1 MLMRALLLGLVA
13 ALAPSLPSTA
23 WGEEPVLE
31 LRSLIA
37 EALARNPEIQAAS
50 RLVAK
55 MNARV
60 PQRGALPDPMLSY
73 GVMNEGRPIPFQ
85 TLGEASFSEVYVG
98 IVQDL
103 PYPGKRGLREDVA
116 QEEARTAEWALE
128 SVRRRIVAQVKE
140 AYYELYAV
148 DAALDIVERNRD
160 LLENL
165 ERVASALYT
174 VGQGTQQHVLDA
186 QVEISRLEER
196 ISVLRLR
203 QSVVEALL
211 NSLLYREAGTPL
223 GRPEPLRPEPLGY
236 DMEQLWRMAEEAS
249 PTLREQAQRVVAGER
264 GLALA
269 QRDLLPDLGVNFAYH
284 NRGGLDPYY
293 TFGGTLSLPLY
304 AGRKQRKAIE
314 EASEGLLESRHTF
327 DAAGARVRYEVTE
340 AYLGAKTAERL
351 LSLYEEGILRQ
362 ARLSLDSATAQYQ
375 VGRVDFLTLLNSW
388 TRLLEY
394 DLTYH
399 EQVADHEKALARL
412 EPHVGVQL
420 TSLP

>member
-1 MLMRALLLGLVA
+1 MLKRQLLLASA
-13 ALAPSLPSTA
+13 AVLLPSLLAGA
-23 WGEEPVLE
+23 WGDEPMLG
-31 LRSLIA
+31 LQSLIE

-50 RLVAK
+50 RQVAK
-55 MNARV
+55 MRARV

-73 GVMNEGRPIPFQ
+73 GVMNEGRPVPFQ
-85 TLGEASFSEVYVG
+85 TLGEAGFSEVYVG
-98 IVQDL
+98 ILQDL

-116 QEEARTAEWALE
+116 EEEARAAEWALE
-128 SVRRRIVAQVKE
+128 SVIRRVVSQIKE
-140 AYYELYAV
+140 AYYELYVV
-148 DAALDIVERNRD
+148 DAALDIVERNRE

-165 ERVASALYT
+165 ERVAAARYT

-186 QVEISRLEER
+186 QVEISRLQER
-196 ISVLRLR
+196 TSLLR
-203 QSVVEALL
+203 QQRSAVEALI

-223 GRPEPLRPEPLGY
+223 GRPEPLRPGPLGY
-236 DMEQLWRMAEEAS
+236 EMEQLWKMAEESS
-249 PTLREQAQRVVAGER
+249 PALRERSQWVAAGER

-269 QRDLLPDLGVNFAYH
+269 QRELRPDLGVSFVYH

-327 DAAGARVRYEVTE
+327 DAARARVRYQVTE
-340 AYLGAKTAERL
+340 AYLAAKTAESL

-388 TRLLEY
+388 MRLLEY
-394 DLTYH
+394 DLSYH
-399 EQVADHEKALARL
+399 EQIADHEKALARL
-412 EPHVGVQL
+412 EPHVGRQL

>member
-1 MLMRALLLGLVA
+1 MLMRQLLLASAA
-13 ALAPSLPSTA
+13 ALAPSLPASGWA
-23 WGEEPVLE
+23 DEPM
-31 LRSLIA
+31 LRLQPLIE

-50 RLVAK
+50 RSVAK
-55 MNARV
+55 LSARI

-85 TLGEASFSEVYVG
+85 TLGELGFSEVYVG
-98 IVQDL
+98 IAQDI
-103 PYPGKRGLREDVA
+103 PYPGKRPLREDVA
-116 QEEARTAEWALE
+116 QEEARAAEWVLE

-148 DAALDIVERNRD
+148 DAALDIVERNQD
-160 LLENL
+160 LLSNL

-174 VGQGTQQHVLDA
+174 VGQGIQQHVLDA

-196 ISVLRLR
+196 ISVLRQQR
-203 QSVVEALL
+203 SVIEALL
-211 NSLLYREAGTPL
+211 DSLLYRESGNPL
-223 GRPEPLRPEPLGY
+223 GRPEPVRPEPLAY
-236 DMEQLWRMAEEAS
+236 EMEQLWKMAEEAS
-249 PTLREQAQRVVAGER
+249 PALREQSQRVAAGER

-269 QRDLLPDLGVNFAYH
+269 QRDLLPDLGFNFVYH

-351 LSLYEEGILRQ
+351 LALYEEGILRQ

-394 DLTYH
+394 DVTYH
-399 EQVADHEKALARL
+399 EQIAEHEKALARL

>member
-1 MLMRALLLGLVA
+1 MFERQLLVSFVA
-13 ALAPSLPSTA
+13 AVLPSLIAPA
-23 WGEEPVLE
+23 WGEEPVLR
-31 LRSLIA
+31 LQSLVE

-50 RLVAK
+50 RQVAK
-55 MNARV
+55 TKARV

-73 GVMNEGRPIPFQ
+73 GVMNEGRPVPFQ
-85 TLGEASFSEVYVG
+85 TLGEAGFSEVYVG
-98 IVQDL
+98 MQQDL
-103 PYPGKRGLREDVA
+103 PYPGKRGLREEVA
-116 QEEARTAEWALE
+116 QEEARAAEWALE
-128 SVRRRIVAQVKE
+128 SVRRRVVAQVKE

-148 DAALDIVERNRD
+148 DAALEIVERNRE

-165 ERVASALYT
+165 ERVASARYT

-186 QVEISRLEER
+186 QVEVSRLEER
-196 ISVLRLR
+196 ISLLR
-203 QSVVEALL
+203 QQRSVVEALL
-211 NSLLYREAGTPL
+211 NSLLYRESLGPL
-223 GRPEPLRPEPLGY
+223 GRPESLRPEPLGY
-236 DMEQLWRMAEEAS
+236 EMDELWKMAEDAS
-249 PTLREQAQRVVAGER
+249 PALREQSQWVAAGER

-269 QRDLLPDLGVNFAYH
+269 QRELLPDLGVNFVYH

-327 DAAGARVRYEVTE
+327 DAARARVRYEVTE
-340 AYLGAKTAERL
+340 SYLAAKTAERL

-388 TRLLEY
+388 MRLLEY

-399 EQVADHEKALARL
+399 RQIAEHEKALARL
-412 EPHVGVQL
+412 EPHVGIEL
-420 TSLP
+420 TRP

>member
-1 MLMRALLLGLVA
+1 MFKRELILVSAALL
-13 ALAPSLPSTA
+13 SLLLSPA
-23 WGEEPVLE
+23 RGDEPI
-31 LRSLIA
+31 LRLQSAVA
-37 EALARNPEIQAAS
+37 EALERNPEIQAAS
-50 RLVAK
+50 RQVARMK
-55 MNARV
+55 ARV

-73 GVMNEGRPIPFQ
+73 GVMNEGRPVPFQ
-85 TLGEASFSEVYVG
+85 TLGEAGFSEVYVG

-103 PYPGKRGLREDVA
+103 PYPGKRGLREDIA
-116 QEEARTAEWALE
+116 QEEARAAEWALE
-128 SVRRRIVAQVKE
+128 SVERRVVAQVKD

-148 DAALDIVERNRD
+148 DAALDIVERNQE

-165 ERVASALYT
+165 ERVAAALYT
-174 VGQGTQQHVLDA
+174 VGQGIQQHVLDA

-196 ISVLRLR
+196 ISLLR
-203 QSVVEALL
+203 QQRSVVEALL
-211 NSLLYREAGTPL
+211 KSLLYREAGTPL
-223 GRPEPLRPEPLGY
+223 GRPEPLRPDPLGY
-236 DMEQLWRMAEEAS
+236 EIEQLWKMAEESS
-249 PTLREQAQRVVAGER
+249 PALRERSQWVAAGER
-264 GLALA
+264 SLALA
-269 QRDLLPDLGVNFAYH
+269 QRDLLPDLGVNFVYH

-314 EASEGLLESRHTF
+314 EASEGLLESRHTL

-351 LSLYEEGILRQ
+351 LALYEQGILRQ

-375 VGRVDFLTLLNSW
+375 VGRVDFLTLLNAW

-394 DLTYH
+394 DVTYH
-399 EQVADHEKALARL
+399 EQIAEHEQALARL

>member
-1 MLMRALLLGLVA
+1 MLKRQLLLASA
-13 ALAPSLPSTA
+13 AVLLPSLLAGA
-23 WGEEPVLE
+23 WGDEPMLG
-31 LRSLIA
+31 LQSLIE

-50 RLVAK
+50 RQVAK
-55 MNARV
+55 MRARV

-73 GVMNEGRPIPFQ
+73 GVMNEGRPVPFQ
-85 TLGEASFSEVYVG
+85 TLGEAGFSEVYVG
-98 IVQDL
+98 ILQDL

-116 QEEARTAEWALE
+116 EEEARAAEWALE
-128 SVRRRIVAQVKE
+128 SVIRRVVSQIKE
-140 AYYELYAV
+140 AYYELYVV
-148 DAALDIVERNRD
+148 DAALDIVERNRE

-165 ERVASALYT
+165 ERVAAARYT

-186 QVEISRLEER
+186 QVEICRLEER
-196 ISVLRLR
+196 ISLLR
-203 QSVVEALL
+203 QQRSVVEALL
-211 NSLLYREAGTPL
+211 NSLLYRESGNPL
-223 GRPEPLRPEPLGY
+223 GRPEPLRPAPLGY
-236 DMEQLWRMAEEAS
+236 EMEQLWKMAEEAS
-249 PTLREQAQRVVAGER
+249 PALREQSQWVAAGER
-264 GLALA
+264 DLALA
-269 QRDLLPDLGVNFAYH
+269 QRELLPDLGVNFVYH

-327 DAAGARVRYEVTE
+327 DAARARVRYQVTE
-340 AYLGAKTAERL
+340 AYLAAKTAESL

-388 TRLLEY
+388 MRLLEY

-399 EQVADHEKALARL
+399 EQIADHEKALARL
-412 EPHVGVQL
+412 EPHVGRQL

>member
-1 MLMRALLLGLVA
+1 MLMRQLLLASAA
-13 ALAPSLPSTA
+13 ALAPSLLAPA
-23 WGEEPVLE
+23 WGDEPILG
-31 LRSLIA
+31 LQSLIE
-37 EALARNPEIQAAS
+37 EALANNPEIQAAS
-50 RLVAK
+50 RQVARMK
-55 MNARV
+55 ARI

-73 GVMNEGRPIPFQ
+73 GVMNEGRPVPFQ

-116 QEEARTAEWALE
+116 QEEARASEWAFE
-128 SVRRRIVAQVKE
+128 SVRRRVVAQVKE
-140 AYYELYAV
+140 AYYQLYAV
-148 DAALDIVERNRD
+148 DATLDIVERNRE

-165 ERVASALYT
+165 ERVAAALYT
-174 VGQGTQQHVLDA
+174 VGQGIQQHVLDA

-196 ISVLRLR
+196 ISLLR
-203 QSVVEALL
+203 QQRSVVEALL

-223 GRPEPLRPEPLGY
+223 GRPEPLRPAPLAY
-236 DMEQLWRMAEEAS
+236 EMEQLWRMAEESS
-249 PTLREQAQRVVAGER
+249 PALRERSQWVAAGER
-264 GLALA
+264 SLSLA
-269 QRDLLPDLGVNFAYH
+269 QRELLPDLGVNFVYH

-293 TFGGTLSLPLY
+293 TFGGTLSLPLD

-327 DAAGARVRYEVTE
+327 DAARARVRYEVTE
-340 AYLGAKTAERL
+340 SYLAVKTAERL

-375 VGRVDFLTLLNSW
+375 VGRVDFLTLLNAW
-388 TRLLEY
+388 TRLLKY

-399 EQVADHEKALARL
+399 EQIAEHEKALARL